1 MEYIKKK
8 LAVQRGIKI
17 QEYKQENIQT
27 SRLCLHLRPVLLISS
42 AKQLFVYL
50 TTVYKFEMQAIVNYN
65 LNHQ

>member
-50 TTVYKFEMQAIVNYN
+50 TTVYKFEM
-65 LNHQ
+65 